1 MYTSVAAARVAA
13 ATVIVGLLAAA
24 APAEAQSFPEHGGRV
39 FGLVGGSFGD
49 GGTSLLTSGGAGLR
63 LTRNLGIDFEVFHV
77 NDLDLSD
84 VDFGFARTLPA
95 IFPPP
100 EIRDEGNV
108 TAFLTKMTADF
119 PVAGDRLI
127 PFVSGGGGIGRLN
140 REISIDFP
148 DRRVPG
154 IPIPVLN
161 DIFAP
166 FPQRFENA
174 ETGLALTLG
183 GGVDVR
189 LWRGLSLGA
198 EARWMRLLASQNT
211 FDFAHIASR
220 VSYRF

>member
-1 MYTSVAAARVAA
+1 M
-13 ATVIVGLLAAA
+13 
-24 APAEAQSFPEHGGRV
+24 
-39 FGLVGGSFGD
+39 
-49 GGTSLLTSGGAGLR
+49 
-63 LTRNLGIDFEVFHV
+63 
-77 NDLDLSD
+77 
-84 VDFGFARTLPA
+84 
-95 IFPPP
+95 
-100 EIRDEGNV
+100 
-108 TAFLTKMTADF
+108 
-119 PVAGDRLI
+119 
-127 PFVSGGGGIGRLN
+127 
-140 REISIDFP
+140 
-148 DRRVPG
+148 PG
-154 IPIPVLN
+154 IPISVLT